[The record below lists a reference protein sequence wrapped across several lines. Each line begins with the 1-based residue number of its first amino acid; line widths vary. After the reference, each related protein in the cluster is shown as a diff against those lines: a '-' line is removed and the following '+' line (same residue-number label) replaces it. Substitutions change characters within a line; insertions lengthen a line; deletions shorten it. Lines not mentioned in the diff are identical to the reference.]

1 MLVLFP
7 VDATKHGE
15 VLQDRPE
22 CHESPFAPPAPTIPA
37 RAGCG
42 PGSNSPRLVLK
53 QNNGSCCAMKV
64 ITGVLIVVIA
74 VLSWQVY
81 ELNDVE
87 LNA

>member
-1 MLVLFP
+1 
-7 VDATKHGE
+7 
-15 VLQDRPE
+15 
-22 CHESPFAPPAPTIPA
+22 
-37 RAGCG
+37 
-42 PGSNSPRLVLK
+42 
-53 QNNGSCCAMKV
+53 MKV